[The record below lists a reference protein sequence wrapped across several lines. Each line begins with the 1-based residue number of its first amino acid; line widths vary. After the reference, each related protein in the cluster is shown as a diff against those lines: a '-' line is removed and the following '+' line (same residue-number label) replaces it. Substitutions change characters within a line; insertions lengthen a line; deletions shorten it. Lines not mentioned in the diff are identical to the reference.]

1 MGAGK
6 STVGRVLASRWG
18 VTFVDLD
25 AAIGDI
31 PAIFA
36 AEGEV
41 GFRRRERAALQAA
54 VVSEGVLA
62 LGGGTLVDP
71 ANRALLANWQVVVLM
86 GRAETL
92 RGRIGRGEGRPLAH
106 DLERLL
112 DARAEAWRLAGP
124 WVDTDGLDPVAV
136 ADHVERVCGSP

>member
-6 STVGRVLASRWG
+6 STVGRLLASRWG
-18 VTFVDLD
+18 VSFVDLD

-41 GFRRRERAALQAA
+41 GFRRHERAALQAA

-92 RGRIGRGEGRPLAH
+92 RGRIGAGEGRPLAR

-112 DARAEAWRLAGP
+112 DARAESWRLAGP
-124 WVDTDGLDPVAV
+124 CVDTDGLDPGSV